1 MKDYA
6 GRFVRPKY
14 ITFVLLFVAAFVV
27 VWSGVRLAI
36 IICERGE
43 YTVHARVYVTDGVT
57 EDELFASDETV
68 KESVTADKFIRNKY
82 NYTITQL
89 TPAGGNPF
97 KVNNCLAS
105 EVYNPVKCSDEAGKQ
120 YWVTLTSIDLS
131 TRERH

>member
-14 ITFVLLFVAAFVV
+14 ITFVLLFAAGFVV
-27 VWSGVRLAI
+27 VWAGVKLAVNI
-36 IICERGE
+36 RERGE
-43 YTVHARVYVTDGVT
+43 YNVHARVYVIDGVT

-68 KESVTADKFIRNKY
+68 KESVRADKLIRNKY

-97 KVNNCLAS
+97 KVNNCLTS
-105 EVYNPVKCSDEAGKQ
+105 EVYKPVKCSDEAGKQ
-120 YWVTLTSIDLS
+120 YWVTLTNIDLS
-131 TRERH
+131 TRERP